1 MKKPSWNDLFNATP
15 QDLKRTYKLNDCQL
29 EHAVRRHMDGA
40 SPEERR
46 DLYGKVWNSKTKS

>member
-1 MKKPSWNDLFNATP
+1 MKKPTWNDLHNATP

-40 SPEERR
+40 NHEERR
-46 DLYGKVWNSKTKS
+46 DLYSKVWNSKTKS